1 MSEARVGHVW
11 LVGGG
16 PGDPGLITQTG
27 LDALRQAEVVLYD
40 RLSPVELLDECP
52 KDALLIDAGKA
63 VGRQALTQAQTNA
76 TIVEHALA
84 GKRVVRLKGGDPFVF
99 GRGGEEAEACAEA
112 GVPCTIVSGITSAIA
127 GLAAAGIP
135 ITHRGVAASFAVVTG
150 HEDPNRTEEGAHWDR
165 LATAVDTLVV
175 LMGVGNLDSIV
186 TQLIAGGRDPET
198 PCAIVQAATRPE
210 QRVIEAPLRAIAQ
223 AARDEHVEAPALFVV
238 GDVVRVRS
246 RIASVAVSPLAR
258 KRVLITR
265 TRAQS
270 STLAEAL
277 RAEGARPVLLPA
289 LEIQRRADTAEVDG
303 AIAKLRAGGYQWV
316 VFTSENAVQVWLDLV
331 AEHEA
336 DARIF
341 AGARLC
347 AIGAATAAAM
357 TARGLRADLVAADAS
372 GEGMLGALLDAGA
385 GGTSVLLPR
394 AEGARAVLPDG
405 LRAAGASVD
414 EVTLY
419 LAAPPAEAPAGAL
432 SLIRAGQIEAVTF
445 ASSSTVRNLA
455 ALLGGDLS
463 ALRGAVVA
471 CIGPQTAEAASA
483 AGLPP
488 TVVADEA
495 SVHGLVRALRDHFAR
510 IEA

>member
-1 MSEARVGHVW
+1 MSETRVGHVW

-16 PGDPGLITQTG
+16 PGDPALITQAG

-186 TQLIAGGRDPET
+186 EQLIAGGRDAET

-210 QRVIEAPLRAIAQ
+210 QRVVEAPLRAIAQ
-223 AARDEHVEAPALFVV
+223 TARDAHVEAPALFVV

-289 LEIQRRADTAEVDG
+289 LEIQRRADAAEVG
-303 AIAKLRAGGYQWV
+303 AAIAKLRAGGYQWV

-331 AEHEA
+331 ADHEA

-347 AIGAATAAAM
+347 AIGAATAAALG
-357 TARGLRADLVAADAS
+357 TRGLRADLVAADAS

-385 GGTSVLLPR
+385 GGTSILLPR

-432 SLIRAGQIEAVTF
+432 SLIGAGQIDAVTF

-455 ALLGGDLS
+455 TLLGGDLS

-495 SVHGLVRALRDHFAR
+495 SVHGLVRALRDHFAHV
-510 IEA
+510 EA